1 MLRISVYIP
10 VKNDD
15 TNLYSQSLLK
25 AIKLADRWI
34 KQGYFG
40 KVRTHNRYYTPLNTV
55 YEKLKNKDKV
65 PQKDSVVVGWERA
78 NRFVITVII
87 GIWDRINRSSF
98 TGRYDQ
104 CVVDFITV
112 PELKE
117 IRISAVIV

>member
-10 VKNDD
+10 VKDDD

-25 AIKLADRWI
+25 AIKFADRWI
-34 KQGYFG
+34 KQNHFG
-40 KVRTHNRYYTPLNTV
+40 KVRTHDRYYTSLNTV
-55 YEKLKNKDKV
+55 YEKLKNEGRV

-78 NRFVITVII
+78 NRFVITVHI
-87 GIWDRINRSSF
+87 GVWNRINRSSF
-98 TGRYDQ
+98 TGQYDQ

-117 IRISAVIV
+117 IRISAIIV

>member
-10 VKNDD
+10 VKNEGD
-15 TNLYSQSLLK
+15 NIYRPQLLK
-25 AIKLADRWI
+25 AIKFADNWI

-40 KVRTHNRYYTPLNTV
+40 KINIHNRYYTSLNTV
-55 YEKLKNKDKV
+55 YRKLKYEGMLPRKET
-65 PQKDSVVVGWERA
+65 VVVGWERV

-87 GIWDRINRSSF
+87 GVWDRINRSSF

-104 CVVDFITV
+104 CAVDFIFV

>member
-25 AIKLADRWI
+25 AIKFADKWI

-40 KVRTHNRYYTPLNTV
+40 KVRAHSRYYTSLNTV
-55 YEKLKNKDKV
+55 YEKLKKEGV
-65 PQKDSVVVGWERA
+65 LPQKDSVATGWERA

>member
-1 MLRISVYIP
+1 MLRISVYVP
-10 VKNDD
+10 VKKDD

-25 AIKLADRWI
+25 AIKFADKWM
-34 KQGYFG
+34 KQNHFG
-40 KVRTHNRYYTPLNTV
+40 KVRAHNRYYSPLNTV
-55 YEKLKNKDKV
+55 YEKLKNEGRV
-65 PQKDSVVVGWERA
+65 PQKDSVSVGWERA
-78 NRFVITVII
+78 NRFFITVII
-87 GIWDRINRSSF
+87 GVWDRINRSSF

>member
-25 AIKLADRWI
+25 AIKFADKWI
-34 KQGYFG
+34 KQGHFG
-40 KVRTHNRYYTPLNTV
+40 KVRAHNCYYTSLNTV
-55 YEKLKNKDKV
+55 YEKLKNEGRV
-65 PQKDSVVVGWERA
+65 PQKDSVAVRWERA
-78 NRFVITVII
+78 NRFVTTVII
-87 GIWDRINRSSF
+87 GVWDRINRSSF

>member
-10 VKNDD
+10 VKNGD

-25 AIKLADRWI
+25 AIKFADRWI
-34 KQGYFG
+34 KRGYFG
-40 KVRTHNRYYTPLNTV
+40 KVRAHNRYYTSLNTV
-55 YEKLKNKDKV
+55 YGKLKNEGKV
-65 PQKDSVVVGWERA
+65 PQKNSVTVGWERA

-98 TGRYDQ
+98 TGRYDK

-117 IRISAVIV
+117 IRISAIIV

>member
-10 VKNDD
+10 VKNDF

-25 AIKLADRWI
+25 AIKFADRWI
-34 KQGYFG
+34 KQNHFG
-40 KVRTHNRYYTPLNTV
+40 KVRAHSRYYTPLSTI
-55 YEKLKNKDKV
+55 YEKLKNEGMV
-65 PQKDSVVVGWERA
+65 PQKDSVSVSWERA

-87 GIWDRINRSSF
+87 GIWNRINRSSF
-98 TGRYDQ
+98 TGYYDQ